1 MTRILITV
9 AISFSIA
16 FITMPLFRSLAFR
29 FKIVDFPSKRK
40 MHRIMTPLL
49 GGLAIYAGFL
59 AGLFVNRHLIPAI
72 MPILIGSAIILIL
85 GLLDD
90 MKGLSARVRL
100 LVQLFA
106 GLIVVV
112 FGDRVNMLPESWWGD
127 LFEIVLSLVWILGV
141 TNAYN
146 YLDGLDGLAAGSAV
160 INSIFFGSILYLTSQ
175 HGLFIL
181 CVILAGACLGFLPY
195 NFKKGRK
202 RVFLG
207 DSGSTFLGFILASI
221 GLVGYWAAGNIV
233 KIAIP
238 ILILGVPI
246 FDMIFTTVMRI
257 AEGKIRTIYEWLKYA
272 DKDHFH
278 HHLVDLGLGLR
289 GSVIF
294 IYFTSISLGLSALMV
309 DRGTTKA
316 AVLSIL
322 QGSLIFGI
330 IGVLIVMGKRSGR
343 SGPRA

>member
-1 MTRILITV
+1 M
-9 AISFSIA
+9 
-16 FITMPLFRSLAFR
+16 
-29 FKIVDFPSKRK
+29 
-40 MHRIMTPLL
+40 
-49 GGLAIYAGFL
+49 
-59 AGLFVNRHLIPAI
+59 
-72 MPILIGSAIILIL
+72 
-85 GLLDD
+85 
-90 MKGLSARVRL
+90 
-100 LVQLFA
+100 
-106 GLIVVV
+106 
-112 FGDRVNMLPESWWGD
+112 
-127 LFEIVLSLVWILGV
+127 
-141 TNAYN
+141 
-146 YLDGLDGLAAGSAV
+146 
-160 INSIFFGSILYLTSQ
+160 
-175 HGLFIL
+175 L
-181 CVILAGACLGFLPY
+181 CVILASACLGFLPY

-207 DSGSTFLGFILASI
+207 DAGSTLIGFILASI

-257 AEGKIRTIYEWLKYA
+257 ATGKIKTIYEWLKHA

-294 IYFTSISLGLSALMV
+294 IYFTSISLGLSAIMV

-316 AVLSIL
+316 AVLSIV
-322 QGSLIFGI
+322 QGFIIFGI

-343 SGPRA
+343 SGPMA

>member
-1 MTRILITV
+1 
-9 AISFSIA
+9 
-16 FITMPLFRSLAFR
+16 MPLFRILAFKL
-29 FKIVDFPSKRK
+29 KIVDFPGKRK
-40 MHRIMTPLL
+40 VHKTMTPLL
-49 GGLAIYAGFL
+49 GGLAIYAGFI
-59 AGLFVNRHLIPAI
+59 AGFCANRHLLQSLL
-72 MPILIGSAIILIL
+72 PILIGSAIIVIL

-100 LVQLFA
+100 FFQLIA
-106 GLIVVV
+106 GLVVII
-112 FGDRVNMLPESWWGD
+112 FGDRVNLLPASWWGD

-160 INSIFFGSILYLTSQ
+160 INSIFFGSILYLTNQ
-175 HGLFIL
+175 QGLFML
-181 CVILAGACLGFLPY
+181 SVILAGTCLGFLPY

-207 DSGSTFLGFILASI
+207 DAGSTLLGFILASI

-246 FDMIFTTVMRI
+246 FDMVFTTVMRI
-257 AEGKIRTIYEWLKYA
+257 ANGKIKTIYEWLKHA

-278 HHLVDLGLGLR
+278 HHLVDLGLGMR

-316 AVLSIL
+316 AVLSIV
-322 QGSLIFGI
+322 QGFIIFGI

-343 SGPRA
+343 SGPGA